1 MTLTSQ
7 ERNDTLL
14 RSEKGIVMKTK
25 IERYLGK
32 KGFQKLGANIP
43 GLSVY
48 FTIENSYINA
58 FVMADADGEPGVTGE
73 LLDGF
78 LEKSDWKA
86 PNGETIDVHALTVI
100 FSHDVEKA
108 REIGTNQTF
117 CWYID
122 TVEER
127 LVIDEGKCEDF
138 YGMKGVLEKAI
149 AEPEEPVEESTET
162 DPEITREQPKQ
173 RYVCYVNY
181 GLLIA
186 NLLLFFLCIFNGEF
200 FYGKGAFDLVAVM
213 NENQWYRF
221 ITCMFLHG
229 DVYHLSGNMIY
240 LYTLGDMVE
249 KELGHV
255 KYFLLYMLS
264 GLVGSAMS
272 MAFSILTKDFT
283 PSFGASG
290 AIFGITGAL
299 LWITIRNK
307 GGDKSLTA
315 LKIIF
320 LIVYSLYNGFISTN
334 VDNAAHLGGLIGGFV
349 LAILL
354 YRKKGKA
361 KERGKME

>member
-1 MTLTSQ
+1 
-7 ERNDTLL
+7 
-14 RSEKGIVMKTK
+14 MKTK
-25 IERYLGK
+25 IERYLGHS
-32 KGFQKLGANIP
+32 GFQKLDANIP

-58 FVMADADGEPGVTGE
+58 LIIADTDGEPEVTGE

-86 PNGETIDVHALTVI
+86 PNGETIDIHALSVI
-100 FSHDVEKA
+100 FSSDVEKA
-108 REIGTNQTF
+108 REVGKNQTF
-117 CWYID
+117 CWYVD
-122 TVEER
+122 TKAGR
-127 LVIDEGKCEDF
+127 LIIDEGKCEDF
-138 YGMKGVLEKAI
+138 YGMKSVLEKALT
-149 AEPEEPVEESTET
+149 EPEETESDPSGTEAKVT
-162 DPEITREQPKQ
+162 YEQPKKKF
-173 RYVCYVNY
+173 VGYVNY

-186 NLLLFFLCIFNGEF
+186 NILLFILCIFNGKF
-200 FYGKGAFDLVAVM
+200 FYGKGSFDLVM
-213 NENQWYRF
+213 MINENQWYRF

-229 DVYHLSGNMIY
+229 DVYHLSSNMIY

-249 KELGHV
+249 KDLGHV

-264 GLVGSAMS
+264 GIAGSVVS

-283 PSFGASG
+283 PSLGASG

-299 LWITIRNK
+299 LWIAIRNK
-307 GGDKSLTA
+307 GGDKKLTA
-315 LKIIF
+315 LKLIF

-334 VDNAAHLGGLIGGFV
+334 VDNAAHIGGLIGGFV
-349 LAILL
+349 LAIIL

>member
-1 MTLTSQ
+1 
-7 ERNDTLL
+7 
-14 RSEKGIVMKTK
+14 MKTK
-25 IERYLGK
+25 IERYLGRS
-32 KGFQKLGANIP
+32 GFQKLGADIP
-43 GLSVY
+43 GVSVY

-58 FVMADADGEPGVTGE
+58 FVMADADGEPGVTNE

-100 FSHDVEKA
+100 FSRDVEKA
-108 REIGTNQTF
+108 REVGANQTF

-122 TVEER
+122 TAEER

-138 YGMKGVLEKAI
+138 YGMKSVLEKAI
-149 AEPEEPVEESTET
+149 AEPEVTPSEPKEVQIEV
-162 DPEITREQPKQ
+162 TREQPKQ

-186 NLLLFFLCIFNGEF
+186 NVALFLLCIFHGDF
-200 FYGKGAFDLVAVM
+200 FYGKGTFDLVYM
-213 NENQWYRF
+213 INQNEWYRF

-229 DVYHLSGNMIY
+229 DVYHLSSNMIY

-264 GLVGSAMS
+264 GIAGSAVS
-272 MAFSILTKDFT
+272 MAFSILVKDFT
-283 PSFGASG
+283 PSLGASG

-299 LWITIRNK
+299 LWIVIRNK
-307 GGDKSLTA
+307 GRHAEITIP
-315 LKIIF
+315 KIIF
-320 LIVYSLYNGFISTN
+320 LIAYSLYNGFVSTN

-349 LAILL
+349 LAIIL